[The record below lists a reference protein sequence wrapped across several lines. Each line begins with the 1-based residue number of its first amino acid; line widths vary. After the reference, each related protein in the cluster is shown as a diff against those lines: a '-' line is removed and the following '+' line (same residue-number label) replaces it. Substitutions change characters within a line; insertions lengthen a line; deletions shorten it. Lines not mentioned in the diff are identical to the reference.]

1 MNNWK
6 AYFAGWAS
14 MVGLGDTL
22 KGRDVER
29 LYQAIKARGEAE
41 DKEKLTKRCGLCM
54 CPLGKGTGVPGIAC
68 IHRGGHGEH
77 GSDADL
83 CTHPSNKAP
92 EPECEHKDG
101 LGSSFKNYVVY
112 GKTPDK
118 NFHHPRC
125 PLCGDKLE

>member
-41 DKEKLTKRCGLCM
+41 AKEKLTERFGPLHCQ
-54 CPLGKGTGVPGIAC
+54 CPWPYKE
-68 IHRGGHGEH
+68 RGDFCKYSGQDEV
-77 GSDADL
+77 
-83 CTHPSNKAP
+83 CEHPSNKPP
-92 EPECEHKDG
+92 EPECEHRVWDYFTGAWLYFKDQDH
-101 LGSSFKNYVVY
+101 KHCRDC
-112 GKTPDK
+112 GK
-118 NFHHPRC
+118 
-125 PLCGDKLE
+125 KLDYH